1 MCIYKVGHAY
11 DVLGNK
17 RLRNNLD
24 NGCFETWNVLKGGEP
39 TTINAADYPHCPS
52 VMYVRSG
59 RELAIEDGVYPNPGT
74 DYNAN
79 AYLAFLLLEHHAG
92 LRSRNN
98 WFGYM
103 RLAVERDFEN
113 GQSQYVYMPFTVDH
127 VTNSDSFKAYTY
139 NAKER
144 AKYDY
149 KYNANDGAWNPADRL
164 SYIGL
169 ALVPNAG
176 APTKFTARFYSKQLD
191 EHPKWQITGNNLNV
205 TLQQSNN
212 RSPWSSPADG
222 GAKFTHKENMGWNL
236 FGSPYICSMNYKDM
250 EYPRIAYWLNAS
262 GEMQTLNMNLTID
275 AKQAG
280 HIPPFDAVFTQ
291 TATLAESEK
300 FSVAQSTDVSGKA
313 YASTTRMAVAIAP
326 YAATRQASE
335 TVCADEF
342 AFQAVPHDEARSD
355 YDMGADGVKWMSGTQ
370 PLIYAERNGGRYS
383 LLSALDEEGEVQI
396 GVSVPE
402 AGMYVMQVPEGCDAT
417 DYEAVLLKDAST
429 GKAVDLLEG
438 SYTFS
443 ATAKGEQNNRFSIA
457 FRKTADADASRIY
470 VSRVAADRIRI
481 VGLQTDD
488 DVRLYLPNGMIANQT
503 RATSDAVTMTAGT
516 QGVVIVEVVRQGKQ
530 VCVRKL
536 K

>member
-1 MCIYKVGHAY
+1 MSPIPTAS
-11 DVLGNK
+11 
-17 RLRNNLD
+17 RL
-24 NGCFETWNVLKGGEP
+24 
-39 TTINAADYPHCPS
+39 
-52 VMYVRSG
+52 
-59 RELAIEDGVYPNPGT
+59 
-74 DYNAN
+74 
-79 AYLAFLLLEHHAG
+79 
-92 LRSRNN
+92 
-98 WFGYM
+98 
-103 RLAVERDFEN
+103 
-113 GQSQYVYMPFTVDH
+113 
-127 VTNSDSFKAYTY
+127 

-149 KYNANDGAWNPADRL
+149 KYNATDGAWIAADRL
-164 SYIGL
+164 SNIGL

-176 APTKFTARFYSKQLD
+176 ETAKFTARFYSQQFG
-191 EHPKWQITGNNLNV
+191 EHPKWQITGDNQNV

-212 RSPWSSPADG
+212 RSPWSKPADG

-275 AKQAG
+275 AEQPG

-300 FSVAQSTDVSGKA
+300 FSVAQSTDVSGEA
-313 YASTTRMAVAIAP
+313 YASATRMAVAIAP

-335 TVCADEF
+335 TVHADEF

-383 LLSALDEEGEVQI
+383 LLTALDEEGEVKI

-438 SYTFS
+438 DYTFN

>member
-24 NGCFETWNVLKGGEP
+24 NGCFETWNVLVDGE
-39 TTINAADYPHCPS
+39 TKTINSADYPHCPS

-59 RELAIEDGVYPNPGT
+59 RELAIEDDVYPNPGT

-127 VTNSDSFKAYTY
+127 VTNSNHFKAYTY

-149 KYNANDGAWNPADRL
+149 KYNANDGAWIDADRL

-176 APTKFTARFYSKQLD
+176 ALTNFTARFYSKQLD

-275 AKQAG
+275 AEQAG

-335 TVCADEF
+335 ANVSDEF